1 MTSILNSPCD
11 ESVIRTASRAQ
22 PCQRD
27 VRPWVLAATILG
39 SSMAMI
45 DGSVVNVA
53 LPVMQAR
60 LNATATQVQ
69 WVVES
74 YALFLAA
81 LILVGGSLG
90 DRYGRRRIFAV
101 GVAVFA
107 VASVGCGLALDV
119 NQLILARSLQGIGGA
134 LLVPGSLAIISAA
147 FDAER
152 RGRAIGT
159 WSGFTAITSAL
170 GPVLGGWLVEQV
182 SWRAIFFLNVPLAIV
197 VLAIAFWR
205 VPESRDE
212 DSRSLDWQGAVFAT
226 IGLGS
231 LVYGLLESSHL
242 GIAHPV
248 VLVTIGGGIAAL
260 IGFIRTE
267 ATVRFPLMPLQLFR
281 SSTFSGAN
289 LLTLLLYSALGG
301 VLFFFPFNLIQ
312 VQGYSATAA
321 GAAFLPLIL
330 SMFVLS
336 RWSGGLVS
344 RYGAK
349 QPLIIGPT
357 IAAIGF
363 ALFAVPGI
371 GGSYWTTFFPAVLV
385 LGFGMAISVA
395 PLTTTI
401 MSAVKTQQAGV
412 ASGINNAV
420 ARTAGLLA
428 IALLSP
434 IVALVFNSALDARL
448 TRLQVSPAVRQLL
461 APERIKLA
469 GAQIPRGLGEGVSA
483 ALKSAIAESFI
494 SSFRAVMIIAA
505 GLAIASAFAAAFMIQ
520 PQQSERS
527 RVQDTTFSKRNR

>member
-1 MTSILNSPCD
+1 
-11 ESVIRTASRAQ
+11 
-22 PCQRD
+22 
-27 VRPWVLAATILG
+27 
-39 SSMAMI
+39 MAMI

-53 LPVMQAR
+53 LPVLQAQ
-60 LNATATQVQ
+60 LNATTIQVQ
-69 WVVES
+69 WIVES

-90 DRYGRRRIFAV
+90 DRYGRRRIFAI
-101 GVAVFA
+101 GVAIFA
-107 VASVGCGLALDV
+107 IASIGCGLSPNV
-119 NQLILARSLQGIGGA
+119 NLLIGARSLQGIGGA

-147 FDAER
+147 FDAEQ

-159 WSGFTAITSAL
+159 WSGFTAITSAF

-182 SWRAIFFLNVPLAIV
+182 SWRAIFFLNVPI
-197 VLAIAFWR
+197 AIAVFAIIFGR
-205 VPESRDE
+205 VPESRDGTNKT
-212 DSRSLDWQGAVFAT
+212 LDWKGALFVT
-226 IGLGS
+226 VGLGS

-242 GIAHPV
+242 GMMNPL
-248 VLVTIGGGIAAL
+248 VLVTLGIGAISL
-260 IGFIRTE
+260 IGFLLTE
-267 ATVRFPLMPLQLFR
+267 ASVQFPMMALQLFR

-289 LLTLLLYSALGG
+289 LVTLLLYGALGG

-330 SMFVLS
+330 LMFVLS
-336 RWSGGLVS
+336 QWSGGLVS

-349 QPLIIGPT
+349 RPLMIGPA

-363 ALFAVPGI
+363 ALFAIPGI
-371 GGSYWTTFFPAVLV
+371 GGSYWATFFPAVLV
-385 LGFGMAISVA
+385 LGLGMAISVA

-434 IVALVFNSALDARL
+434 FVASVFNRALDARL
-448 TRLQVSPAVRQLL
+448 AQLQVSPAIQQLL

-469 GAQIPRGLGEGVSA
+469 GAQIPSGLSKAVRA
-483 ALKSAIAESFI
+483 TLKSAIAESFV
-494 SSFRAVMIIAA
+494 SSFRSVMLIAA
-505 GLAIASAFAAAFMIQ
+505 GLAIMSAIIAAVMIQ
-520 PQQSERS
+520 PQQS
-527 RVQDTTFSKRNR
+527 KP